1 MHVECCCTLP
11 HDCWCVC
18 VLILGVTALCLCH
31 CDTECRIIVGAG
43 DGTVEVV
50 RELDSVAPPKSA
62 GARKVRTPSV
72 PQLQAVSNWAL
83 LPEYC
88 AWENVHLALTVLSL
102 DSPKTRIA
110 FCSIAD
116 TQSRRMR
123 WAGHVEYMGER
134 RGVYRVLMG
143 KPEGKW
149 ALGRP
154 RLRWEDSIKIDLQ
167 EVGCGG
173 MDWIELAQDRDM
185 WWALVNVVMSIRVI

>member
-1 MHVECCCTLP
+1 MYVECCCTLP

-18 VLILGVTALCLCH
+18 VLILGVTALCLCP

-50 RELDSVAPPKSA
+50 RELDGVAPPKSA

-88 AWENVHLALTVLSL
+88 AWENVHLALAVFSL
-102 DSPKTRIA
+102 DSPKTRVA
-110 FCSIAD
+110 FRSTAD

-123 WAGHVEYMGER
+123 WVGHVAYMGGEER
-134 RGVYRVLMG
+134 CIQGFDGETWG
-143 KPEGKW
+143 KVST
-149 ALGRP
+149 
-154 RLRWEDSIKIDLQ
+154 WETK
-167 EVGCGG
+167 
-173 MDWIELAQDRDM
+173 A
-185 WWALVNVVMSIRVI
+185 